1 LTEAVYSIAIR
12 YKALF
17 RDAKRD
23 ARGLDYSDQILF
35 VRRLLQN
42 SEAADW
48 VRYKLDGGIK
58 HILLDEAQ
66 DTSPEQWEII
76 NILAEPFFQPGPD
89 DNPLKPRTLMPSSSI
104 AVE

>member
-1 LTEAVYSIAIR
+1 MIIDWIDSHSRDIIDADEKIRACKIYALTKSVFNVSIRFAELYREA
-12 YKALF
+12 KH
-17 RDAKRD
+17 K

-35 VRRLLQN
+35 VRRLLEN

-66 DTSPEQWEII
+66 DTSPEQW
-76 NILAEPFFQPGPD
+76 G
-89 DNPLKPRTLMPSSSI
+89 S
-104 AVE
+104 